1 MVAEA
6 TSNDGE
12 SRLMLKSARAT
23 LVENLRSLR
32 GLDKMRL
39 VSLEA

>member
-12 SRLMLKSARAT
+12 SRLMLKSARAS
-23 LVENLRSLR
+23 LVENLCSLR
-32 GLDKMRL
+32 GFDKMR
-39 VSLEA
+39 VR